1 MMLNRTE
8 KLIVYQPVFDVLS
21 YGRYKIRDTVK
32 KKERGK
38 RKIQRKRVKRKREEE
53 WVREKECV
61 KKIERKSVCEG
72 ELSTLAPALC
82 VGAGPISGP
91 QLPLGRRGR
100 HQRHHVRRVRERAP
114 SDGGPGQRD
123 LCYDGRGRCR
133 PHSGK
138 RRRPHCGPNIITIW
152 LC

>member
-1 MMLNRTE
+1 M
-8 KLIVYQPVFDVLS
+8 
-21 YGRYKIRDTVK
+21 
-32 KKERGK
+32 
-38 RKIQRKRVKRKREEE
+38 
-53 WVREKECV
+53 
-61 KKIERKSVCEG
+61 CEG

-138 RRRPHCGPNIITIW
+138 RRRPHCGPNKITFGCVDQNCGHIVAPIEPHQPTNVPFLLTILLHW
-152 LC
+152 PILMCPIEPHQPTNVPFLLTILLHWPILMCPMGHN

>member
-1 MMLNRTE
+1 M
-8 KLIVYQPVFDVLS
+8 
-21 YGRYKIRDTVK
+21 G
-32 KKERGK
+32 ERE
-38 RKIQRKRVKRKREEE
+38 RV
-53 WVREKECV
+53 CV

-138 RRRPHCGPNIITIW
+138 RRRPHCGPNKITFGCVDQNCGHIVAPIEPHQPTNVPFLLTILLHW
-152 LC
+152 PILMCPMGHN